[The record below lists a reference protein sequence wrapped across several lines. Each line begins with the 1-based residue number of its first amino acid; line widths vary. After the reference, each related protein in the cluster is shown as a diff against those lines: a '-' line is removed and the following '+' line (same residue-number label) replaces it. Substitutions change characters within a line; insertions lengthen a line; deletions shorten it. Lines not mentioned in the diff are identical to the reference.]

1 MGLQARTTL
10 NNSSLFD
17 IITVVAFAFFLYS
30 FESFL
35 YSRHNE
41 AVKKVEWGH
50 VKWIVSAI

>member
-1 MGLQARTTL
+1 MGLQARTRL

-30 FESFL
+30 FL
-35 YSRHNE
+35 YSRDNE
-41 AVKKVEWGH
+41 AVQKVKWGH